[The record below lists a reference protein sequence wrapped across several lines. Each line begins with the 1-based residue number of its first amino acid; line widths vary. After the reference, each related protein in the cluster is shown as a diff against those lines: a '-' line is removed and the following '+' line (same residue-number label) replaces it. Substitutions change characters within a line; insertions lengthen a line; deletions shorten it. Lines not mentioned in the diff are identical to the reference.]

1 MTARKFNLTLE
12 QALPELDA
20 QLLKM
25 RAQEDRTELTRTG
38 MSPDD
43 AMELGYESAIFDLRH
58 YTGPDPLEV
67 NLMIVTPLPEDD

>member
-1 MTARKFNLTLE
+1 MAERKYNLTLE

-20 QLLKM
+20 QLVKM

-38 MSPDD
+38 VSADD
-43 AMELGYESAIFDLRH
+43 AYELGYETAIFDLRH

-67 NLMIVTPLPEDD
+67 TLMIVSPLPSDD